1 VCALG
6 DKPISAS
13 YRRIENLFRGKLA
26 NASAWMLVGSMAA
39 GVLGYAL
46 QVLMGRM
53 LSVHEYALFSAVMA
67 LFTILATPLS
77 TMVMLISRK
86 VSECRANKANG
97 SITYIYYAIHKRG
110 VAAGVLILG
119 ICFPLA
125 SEVQY
130 YLNAPNITPVYLLGI
145 LLFLTGFP
153 FINNAF
159 LQGLQKFSWLS
170 TSSALN
176 SIFKICIS
184 AAFVWVGYGVSGAIG
199 GSALAYFLT
208 WLVTYWVLRKSLEK
222 GQGQPSNARKLT
234 FSSALPIFF
243 ANGAFALMTQLDM
256 LLVNYFFPAH
266 EAGLYAAASI
276 LGKAVLYL
284 PGGIALALF
293 PMVAENHARDEESSH
308 LLLQALGLTLIL
320 CGIGA
325 TLYFLGGE
333 WFVQLMYGEKYREAG
348 KLLRF
353 YGFSILP
360 MSIVMVMEYYLIA
373 KGRVL
378 FAYLFMLI
386 APLQVVAVYYFH
398 ASLFSIIAIMAIFG
412 VLVVII
418 GLALLWRAFQT
429 GRR

>member
-1 VCALG
+1 
-6 DKPISAS
+6 
-13 YRRIENLFRGKLA
+13 
-26 NASAWMLVGSMAA
+26 
-39 GVLGYAL
+39 
-46 QVLMGRM
+46 
-53 LSVHEYALFSAVMA
+53 
-67 LFTILATPLS
+67 
-77 TMVMLISRK
+77 
-86 VSECRANKANG
+86 
-97 SITYIYYAIHKRG
+97 
-110 VAAGVLILG
+110 
-119 ICFPLA
+119 
-125 SEVQY
+125 
-130 YLNAPNITPVYLLGI
+130 
-145 LLFLTGFP
+145 
-153 FINNAF
+153 
-159 LQGLQKFSWLS
+159 
-170 TSSALN
+170 
-176 SIFKICIS
+176 
-184 AAFVWVGYGVSGAIG
+184 
-199 GSALAYFLT
+199 
-208 WLVTYWVLRKSLEK
+208 
-222 GQGQPSNARKLT
+222 
-234 FSSALPIFF
+234 
-243 ANGAFALMTQLDM
+243 MTQLDM